1 MKNISTVRYR
11 RRRTGKTDY
20 KKRLALLLSNKSRL
34 VIRTSLKNISLQ
46 VAEYHP
52 PGDKILASAHSGELE
67 KFGWN
72 INKGNI
78 PAAYLTGLL
87 FGKKMKE
94 KKIGDVVLD
103 IGMQR
108 SIKASR
114 IYAALKGVLDA
125 GIDVPHS
132 KEILPDENRTSGKHI
147 QDHTKK
153 EVQKMFTSVKEK
165 ILAK

>member
-1 MKNISTVRYR
+1 MKNTFTVRFR
-11 RRRTGKTDY
+11 RKRTGKTDY
-20 KKRLALLLSNKSRL
+20 RKRLALLLSNKSRL
-34 VIRTSLKNISLQ
+34 VIRKSLKNISLQ

-52 PGDKILASAHSGELE
+52 SGDRIIASAHSSELE

-87 FGKKMKE
+87 FGKKLKE

-108 SIKASR
+108 SVKASR

-125 GIDVPHS
+125 GVNVPHS
-132 KEILPDENRTSGKHI
+132 KEILPDENRASGKHI
-147 QDHTKK
+147 QDHTKR
-153 EVQKMFTSVKEK
+153 EIQKMFTDVKEK
-165 ILAK
+165 IAAK

>member
-1 MKNISTVRYR
+1 MKNTFTVRFR

-20 KKRLALLLSNKSRL
+20 KKRLAMLLSNKNRL
-34 VIRTSLKNISLQ
+34 IIRKSLKNIVLQ

-52 PGDKILASAHSGELE
+52 SGDRILASAHSGELE

-87 FGKKMKE
+87 FGKKLKE
-94 KKIGDVVLD
+94 KKIGDAILD
-103 IGMQR
+103 TGMQR
-108 SIKASR
+108 SVKASR

-125 GIDVPHS
+125 GINVPHS

-153 EVQKMFTSVKEK
+153 EVQKMFTNAKEK

>member
-1 MKNISTVRYR
+1 MKNTFTVRFR

-20 KKRLALLLSNKSRL
+20 KKRLALLLSNKLRL
-34 VIRTSLKNISLQ
+34 VIRTSLKNIILQ
-46 VAEYHP
+46 AAEYQTS
-52 PGDKILASAHSGELE
+52 GDRIVASAHSGELE
-67 KFGWN
+67 KLGWS

-108 SIKASR
+108 SVKASR
-114 IYAALKGVLDA
+114 LYAALKGVLDA
-125 GIDVPHS
+125 GINVPHS
-132 KEILPDENRTSGKHI
+132 KDILPDENRTSGKHI
-147 QDHTKK
+147 QDYTKK
-153 EVQKMFTSVKEK
+153 EVQKMFTNVKEK